1 MSTEKN
7 IGISESLKKTR
18 EKRLNQDCRVFK
30 IKIDFA
36 SLKLN
41 QKEAMKMQFVEAKWI
56 VNEAIGSGDIF
67 KYIAGKYVVRKD
79 KDLNDIKTEL
89 QFLGSQAKQSVV
101 DELKSNIKTLSS
113 LKKKGKKVGKLK
125 FRKEVK
131 SINLKQFGNSYKI
144 VDRRK
149 IKIQNVPG
157 EIRVNG
163 LDQIYSNSGK
173 LKFELAN
180 AKLLNTPLGY
190 YLAIICYSKKEERE
204 CKGEIGIDFGI
215 STHIT
220 LSDGRKFNA
229 SAQESDRLKMLQRKF
244 AKQIKGSKRRYK
256 TLILIKK
263 EYQKMSNKK
272 NDMANKI
279 VAEIKQ
285 FKDIYMQDENLRGW
299 KSRFG
304 KQIQH
309 SVLGRIKAK
318 LIPVAKK
325 VLSRWEPT
333 TKLCIEC
340 GQLHKMT
347 LGDRIFKCDCGAE
360 DEDRDVHAAKNM
372 IAISKLKYVGQELSE
387 LTLVEIGSDF
397 NASAIKAPVVEA
409 RRSAKNLKS
418 VSSEDATSL
427 A

>member
-1 MSTEKN
+1 MTIEKN
-7 IGISESLKKTR
+7 ISISDSLKRTR
-18 EKRLNQDCRVFK
+18 EKRRNQDCRVFK
-30 IKIDFA
+30 IKVDFA
-36 SLKLN
+36 SLKME
-41 QKEAMKMQFVEAKWI
+41 QKEALKMQFVEAKWI

-67 KYIAGKYVVRKD
+67 KYIAGKYVIRKD

-89 QFLGSQAKQSVV
+89 RFLGSQAKQSVV

-113 LKKKGKKVGKLK
+113 LKKKGMKVGRLK

-144 VDRRK
+144 VDKRK
-149 IKIQNVPG
+149 IKIQNIPG

-180 AKLLNTPLGY
+180 AKLMNTPLGY
-190 YLAIICYSKKEERE
+190 YLAITCYSKKDERE

-229 SAQESDRLKMLQRKF
+229 SVQESDRLKRLQRKF
-244 AKQIKGSKRRYK
+244 ARQTKGSKRRYR
-256 TLILIKK
+256 TLRLMKR

-272 NDMANKI
+272 NDLANKI
-279 VAEIKQ
+279 VAEIKSCG
-285 FKDIYMQDENLRGW
+285 DIYMQDENLHGW
-299 KSRFG
+299 KTRFG
-304 KQIQH
+304 KQVHH

-318 LIPVAKK
+318 LIPIAKN

-333 TKLCIEC
+333 TKLCVEC
-340 GQLHKMT
+340 GQKHKMV
-347 LGDRIFKCDCGAE
+347 LNDRIFRCDCGAS

-372 IAISKLKYVGQELSE
+372 IAMSKMKVGQELSKF
-387 LTLVEIGSDF
+387 TLVEIGSDF
-397 NASAIKAPVVEA
+397 DASAIKASIVEA
-409 RRSAKNLKS
+409 RRSEKNLKS
-418 VSSEDATSL
+418 ISSEDVTSL